1 VPYADVA
8 SVNQHLLFTQSDNPL
23 RLWYTSHSGSG
34 KRTASKRGQGSAI
47 TKQSRN
53 KILNGA
59 FILGTFALVLYFAIS
74 SGDFSRIGQ
83 AIITINPWWLLGGVG
98 CFFIHMSM
106 EGGLLYIFFR
116 FQKITVKFRHCIS
129 VGLIGMYYSSI
140 TPAATGGQP
149 MQVFALKRRGVAPGL
164 TSSALAVKF
173 FCWQCA
179 LLLLGAI
186 AWTTNAGLV
195 ERSLGQGV
203 WMVWLGFLLNGIA
216 VAAVILLAISRN
228 LVRAIIIFLVKV
240 AHRLRIVKDV
250 AKTSSRW
257 DAALHDFHA
266 SVDILTK
273 HPFQYLALF
282 ILSLVQVIGLMSAVY
297 FVYRGFGLNA
307 APYINLLCIQ
317 LMLYI
322 AASFA
327 PLPGASGAQE
337 GGFYLFFGAI
347 FPQTIL
353 FAALLVWRF
362 LTYYLSIIV
371 GFAAVMVS
379 SGSGG
384 KRKKTPKLPELP
396 DTIQEGTP

>member
-1 VPYADVA
+1 M
-8 SVNQHLLFTQSDNPL
+8 
-23 RLWYTSHSGSG
+23 
-34 KRTASKRGQGSAI
+34 
-47 TKQSRN
+47 
-53 KILNGA
+53 
-59 FILGTFALVLYFAIS
+59 GTFAMVLYFAVS

-98 CFFIHMSM
+98 CFVIHMFM
-106 EGGLLYIFFR
+106 EGSLLYIFFR
-116 FQKITVKFRHCIS
+116 FQKIAVKYHHCIS

-149 MQVFALKRRGVAPGL
+149 MQVFTLKKRGVAPGL

-179 LLLLGAI
+179 LLLLGAT
-186 AWTTNAGLV
+186 AWIVNAGLV
-195 ERSLGQGV
+195 EKSLGQGI

-228 LVRAIIIFLVKV
+228 LVRAIIIFFVKL

-257 DAALHDFHA
+257 DAALQDFHA

-273 HPFQYLALF
+273 HPFQFLTLF
-282 ILSLVQVIGLMSAVY
+282 LLSIVQVIGLMSAVY
-297 FVYRGFGLNA
+297 FVYRGFGLRET
-307 APYINLLCIQ
+307 PYTSLLSIQ
-317 LMLYI
+317 LMLFI
-322 AASFA
+322 AASFT

-371 GFAAVMVS
+371 GFIAVALA
-379 SGSGG
+379 SGGGG
-384 KRKKTPKLPELP
+384 KRKKATQFFSPENRLEEENP
-396 DTIQEGTP
+396 

>member
-1 VPYADVA
+1 M
-8 SVNQHLLFTQSDNPL
+8 
-23 RLWYTSHSGSG
+23 
-34 KRTASKRGQGSAI
+34 
-47 TKQSRN
+47 
-53 KILNGA
+53 
-59 FILGTFALVLYFAIS
+59 GTFAMVLYFAVS

-98 CFFIHMSM
+98 CFIIHMSM

-116 FQKITVKFRHCIS
+116 FQKIAVKFRHCIS

-149 MQVFALKRRGVAPGL
+149 MQVFTLRKRGVAPGL

-179 LLLLGAI
+179 LLLLGAT
-186 AWTTNAGLV
+186 AWIVNAGLI
-195 ERSLGQGV
+195 ESSLGQGI

-216 VAAVILLAISRN
+216 VAAVILIAISRN
-228 LVRAIIIFLVKV
+228 LVRAIIIFFVKL
-240 AHRLRIVKDV
+240 AHRLRIVKNV
-250 AKTSSRW
+250 ARTSSRW
-257 DAALHDFHA
+257 DAALQDFHA

-273 HPFQYLALF
+273 HPVQFLTLF
-282 ILSLVQVIGLMSAVY
+282 VLSLVQVIGLMSAVY
-297 FVYRGFGLNA
+297 FVYRGFGLNE
-307 APYINLLCIQ
+307 APYSSLLSIQ

-322 AASFA
+322 AASFT

-362 LTYYLSIIV
+362 LTYYLSIII
-371 GFAAVMVS
+371 GFIAVALG

-384 KRKKTPKLPELP
+384 KRKKAARPLTPGNQHE
-396 DTIQEGTP
+396 EGNP